1 MTLFVKYYYIL
12 KFLLKILYECDKM
25 EKTPIL
31 IIEALLLFL
40 KAIAKEVK
48 INYNFSNDYLFTKP
62 IIMGY

>member
-1 MTLFVKYYYIL
+1 MILFVKYYYIL

-25 EKTPIL
+25 EQTPIL

-48 INYNFSNDYLFTKP
+48 IN
-62 IIMGY
+62 